1 MSSDNVL
8 KILIADDTDTDRMI
22 LESIVK
28 KEGHTTISARD
39 GLEAVARFSEHRPDI
54 ILLDALMPNLDGF
67 GAAQRIKQQ
76 AGEDLVPIIFLTSL
90 TDAESLVKCLEAG
103 GDDFL
108 QKPYNHV
115 ILQAKIKSFNRMREM
130 HSTMLVQRDQI
141 AQNNAHLIQEQNVA
155 KQVFDNIA
163 HSGCLDA
170 DNVKHYLSPMA
181 VFNGDVL
188 VAGLR
193 PSGSMMVL
201 LGDFT
206 GHGLPAAVGA
216 MPLAS
221 AFYSMCQKGFALTD
235 ILREINQKLKS
246 ILPVGVFCCATFL
259 EFNFRERTVTAWNGG
274 LPDCFIYRHNS
285 KTVDRIKSSHLPLGV
300 LSNIQFKVNC
310 EHYELDFGDRC
321 YMWSDGIHEARNVSG
336 EMFGE
341 DRLLAEFHQHNEPQ
355 SIFDGII
362 NSVQGFV
369 GEEAVVDDVSLVEIT
384 MVAADEVN
392 SASMPS
398 FNTDGPGLMEWSLS
412 FEVRPSTIRFFDPLP
427 LLLNIITEV
436 PGLRSHSGSLY
447 TILAELYS
455 NAMEHGV
462 LKLDSSLKDSPEGFA
477 EYYAL
482 RTQRLK
488 SLSDGFIRFQFSH
501 DTYEWG
507 GRLVIAVKDS
517 GNGFAVEKNIDN
529 EHKTDGYCGRGIPL
543 IRTMCESL
551 DYLGDGNEVRVVY
564 RWDNE
569 AQAHNRSGQDQSGQ
583 SQPGQNQS
591 GSNAA

>member
-1 MSSDNVL
+1 MSSPQPL
-8 KILIADDTDTDRMI
+8 KVLIADDTDTDRMI
-22 LESIVK
+22 LEAIVK
-28 KEGHTTISARD
+28 KEGHAVVSARD
-39 GLEAVARFSEHRPDI
+39 GLEAVEKFTTHQPDI

-67 GAAQRIKQQ
+67 GAAKQIKEL
-76 AGEDLVPIIFLTSL
+76 AGESLVPIIFLTSL
-90 TDAESLVKCLEAG
+90 TDTESLVKCLEAG

-108 QKPYNHV
+108 QKPYNRV

-141 AQNNAHLIQEQNVA
+141 AKHNEHLIQEQNVA

-170 DNVKHYLSPMA
+170 SNVKHYLSPMA

-188 VAGLR
+188 VAALR

-206 GHGLPAAVGA
+206 GHGLPAAIGA

-221 AFYSMCQKGFALTD
+221 TFYGMCQKGFALTD

-246 ILPVGVFCCATFL
+246 ILPVGVFCCAAFL
-259 EFNFRERTVTAWNGG
+259 EFNFRQGTVTAWNGG
-274 LPDCFIYRHNS
+274 LPDCFIQRKKTNS
-285 KTVDRIKSSHLPLGV
+285 VERVKSTHLPLGV

-310 EHYELDFGDRC
+310 QHFELDLGDRI
-321 YMWSDGIHEARNVSG
+321 YMWSDGIHEARNIQG

-341 DRLLAEFHQHNEPQ
+341 DRLYAEFFRAKSSDQ
-355 SIFDGII
+355 IFDGII
-362 NSVQGFV
+362 NSVQQFI
-369 GEEAVVDDVSLVEIT
+369 GEEEADDDLSLVEVT
-384 MVAADEVN
+384 MVPPDQVQ
-392 SASMPS
+392 SASMPT
-398 FNTDGPGLMEWSLS
+398 FNANGPGLMEWSLG
-412 FEVRPSTIRFFDPLP
+412 FEVKPSTMRFFDPLP

-462 LKLDSSLKDSPEGFA
+462 LQLDSKLKENPEGFA
-477 EYYAL
+477 KYYAL
-482 RTQRLK
+482 RTQRLENLK
-488 SLSDGFIRFQFSH
+488 EGFVHFKFTH
-501 DTYEWG
+501 DTREWG
-507 GRLVIAVKDS
+507 GRLVISIQDS
-517 GNGFAVEKNIDN
+517 GEGFPFAKNIN
-529 EHKTDGYCGRGIPL
+529 NQHKTDGYCGRGIPL

-551 DYLGDGNEVRVVY
+551 DYLGNGNEVRVVY
-564 RWDNE
+564 HWHNE
-569 AQAHNRSGQDQSGQ
+569 MRAETSA
-583 SQPGQNQS
+583 

>member
-1 MSSDNVL
+1 MPSEPL

-28 KEGHTTISARD
+28 KEGHDIVSARD
-39 GLEAVARFSEHRPDI
+39 GLEAVEKFSEHQPDL

-67 GAAQRIKQQ
+67 GAAKQIKEL
-76 AGEDLVPIIFLTSL
+76 AGEALVPIIFLTSL
-90 TDAESLVKCLEAG
+90 SDTESLVKCLEAG

-108 QKPYNHV
+108 QKPYNRV
-115 ILQAKIKSFNRMREM
+115 ILQAKIKAFNRMREM
-130 HSTMLVQRDQI
+130 HSTMIVQRDQI

-170 DNVKHYLSPMA
+170 SNVKHYLSPMA

-188 VAGLR
+188 VAALR

-201 LGDFT
+201 MGDFT
-206 GHGLPAAVGA
+206 GHGLPAAIGA

-221 AFYSMCQKGFALTD
+221 TFYGMCQKGFALTD

-246 ILPVGVFCCATFL
+246 ILPVGVFCCATLL
-259 EFNFRERTVTAWNGG
+259 EFNFRQRTVTSWNGG
-274 LPDCFIYRHNS
+274 LPDCYIYRHQT
-285 KTVDRIKSSHLPLGV
+285 KTIERIQSGHLPLGV
-300 LSNIQFKVNC
+300 LSNVQFKVNC
-310 EHYELDFGDRC
+310 EHYELDIGDRC
-321 YMWSDGIHEARNVSG
+321 YMWSDGIHEARNVNG
-336 EMFGE
+336 DMFGE
-341 DRLLAEFHQHNEPQ
+341 ERLIAEFTQGSKPED
-355 SIFDGII
+355 IFENII
-362 NSVQGFV
+362 NSVQNFI
-369 GEEAVVDDVSLVEIT
+369 GEEEADDDLSLVEIA
-384 MVAADEVN
+384 MVDPDEVN
-392 SASMPS
+392 SASMPT
-398 FNTDGPGLMEWSLS
+398 FNTNGPGLMEWSLD
-412 FEVRPSTIRFFDPLP
+412 FEVKPSTIRFFDPLP
-427 LLLNIITEV
+427 LMLNIITEV

-462 LKLDSSLKDSPEGFA
+462 LKLDSKLKQSPEGFA

-482 RTQRLK
+482 RTERLENLK
-488 SLSDGFIRFQFSH
+488 EGYVRFHFTHQ
-501 DTYEWG
+501 TRENG
-507 GRLVIAVKDS
+507 GRLIISIEDS
-517 GNGFAVEKNIDN
+517 GEGFPFKQNINN

-551 DYLGDGNEVRVVY
+551 DYVGNGNEVRVVY
-564 RWDNE
+564 RWHNE
-569 AQAHNRSGQDQSGQ
+569 MKMDSNLKNSSKNKSDKDQ
-583 SQPGQNQS
+583 